1 MVIESKDFEKIV
13 SDIPLPACPDVLIEI
28 DALISRSDFEFSE
41 LSALIKKDVALS
53 AGLIKL
59 SNSPVYS
66 LKKNASIQLAL
77 QMVGVRNVAF
87 YARAFL
93 LQAALSQGGST
104 IRFWDSSW
112 RVAEMSARLA
122 QLLHREKHD
131 ETFTFGLF
139 RDVGIAVLMS
149 HYSNYKEVLS
159 MANQDAEQVFTTHE
173 NREYSVNHAQIGAFI
188 AEDWHL
194 PDYFVA
200 AIHCHHAPDELAEI
214 PLAAPEKNRAM
225 EMIALAQVAE
235 HAIQL
240 STGLS
245 QTHEW
250 SKLKTFCLTTLDMT
264 EADIT
269 TLITQAMAEPQ

>member
-1 MVIESKDFEKIV
+1 MANESKQFEQVV
-13 SDIPLPACPDVLIEI
+13 SDIPLPACPAVLLQI
-28 DALISRSDFEFSE
+28 DNLIARDDFDFAE

-66 LKKNASIQLAL
+66 LRHNASIPLAL
-77 QMVGVRNVAF
+77 QMIGARNVAF

-93 LQAALSQGGST
+93 LQSAMSQGGST
-104 IRFWDSSW
+104 VRFWDSSW
-112 RVAEMSARLA
+112 RVAETCARLA
-122 QLLHREKHD
+122 SRLHKDKHD
-131 ETFTFGLF
+131 EIFTFGLF

-149 HYSNYKEVLS
+149 HYANYKEILS
-159 MANQDAEQVFTTHE
+159 LANQDADNVFTEHE
-173 NREYSVNHAQIGAFI
+173 NREYSVNHAQVGAFI

-200 AIHCHHAPDELAEI
+200 AIHCHHAPASLQTL
-214 PLAAPEKNRAM
+214 PLTAAARQRACD
-225 EMIALAQVAE
+225 MIALAQVAE
-235 HAIQL
+235 HAVQL

-250 SKLKTFCLTTLDMT
+250 GKLKAFCLTTLQLD
-264 EADIT
+264 EPGLAA
-269 TLITQAMAEPQ
+269 LIAGLDAL